1 MGRAETHQEAGAVDM
16 VSFYKWLVAALTSVV
31 LVFGSYYIKGVE
43 SDTERAYK
51 SVETA
56 TDRLMEHEQRITT
69 LEESKRNTEQILQEI
84 KSSIQRIENAIAGR
98 PR

>member
-1 MGRAETHQEAGAVDM
+1 M
-16 VSFYKWLVAALTSVV
+16 VSFYKWLVGTLGAII
-31 LVFGSYYIKGVE
+31 LVFGSYYIKSVE
-43 SDTERAYK
+43 SDTNRAYK

-56 TDRLMEHEQRITT
+56 TDRLLDHEQRITT

-84 KSSIQRIENAIAGR
+84 KASIQRIENAIAGR